1 MKAESLSTI
10 RKELQT
16 LDREEILTIL
26 NRLVRFSVQN
36 KELTSYLL
44 YYAQFEDL
52 YISEVNVEI
61 EQLFT
66 TINTRNAFLVKKTIR
81 KIVRDLN
88 KHIRY
93 ANSKKVEIELR
104 LNFCKMFKKGHFRSI
119 NDIPL
124 KNIYTRELVK
134 IKKAIESIH
143 EDLQADY
150 ILELE
155 GM

>member
-52 YISEVNVEI
+52 YVSEVNAEM

-104 LNFCKMFKKGHFRSI
+104 LHFCLLFKKGHFQSI

-124 KNIYTRELVK
+124 KNIYIREVAK
-134 IKKAIESIH
+134 IKKAIGTIH

-150 ILELE
+150 LVELE
-155 GM
+155 KL

>member
-16 LDREEILTIL
+16 LDREEILAIL

-44 YYAQFEDL
+44 YYAQFEEL
-52 YISEVNVEI
+52 YVSEVNAEI
-61 EQLFT
+61 EQLYT

-81 KIVRDLN
+81 KIVRDIN

-155 GM
+155 GI